1 MSSAFESF
9 DDYKHYFLSLIE
21 RERKA
26 EKEFH
31 LNEIRHLTGKQRQSR
46 GRALLNC
53 KGKLLGRFLDF
64 LVYRF
69 SFAEAKD
76 HQIKVGD
83 IVLVSKGEPL
93 KAALEATVSATS
105 RHYIEVMT
113 KERLFKSKL
122 YRIDLFVSDIT
133 FKRMK
138 QAIENIENS
147 EFDPEIILGKRQPEV
162 VHSNE
167 ESDKLNE
174 SQNEALRF
182 ALNSELFLIHGPP
195 GTGKTTTLAEVVRKN
210 IGKGRILVSADSN
223 VAIDN
228 MLEKLKDR
236 RVVRIGHPAKIDD
249 ELLGFSIDTLIR
261 EDPRYLEV
269 QRMID
274 RIDEFKRVRDK
285 NYQKPTPSQ
294 RRGLT
299 NDEILTLAAQD
310 RGKRGL
316 KSSKIKKMAG
326 WIELNNK
333 IVMLHEQKE
342 AILKKIVYEKLK
354 DAEVIF
360 TTNSGAGSEFL
371 EDFKFDMLFLDE
383 AAQCIEPSALI
394 PMVKSRRV
402 VMAGDHK
409 QLPPT
414 ILSDAKRLSYTL
426 FERFENLFNASY
438 TLRIQYRMNDKIC
451 KFSSCEFYDC
461 LVRSHES
468 VKDIKLSDI
477 ADINGFVG
485 YDTPI
490 VFFDTRGRFLE
501 ANKKGSYSKYN
512 PLEAEFVKRLVDEL
526 LSLGVKHE
534 DIGVITPYKDHEEYM
549 KRMIDSIEIKS
560 IDGFQGR
567 EKEVIILS
575 LVRANDNEEIGFLRD
590 KRRLNVAITRAKRK
604 LIIVGDARTLTSQ
617 RIYAK
622 LIDYIAQEG
631 DFREITP
638 DLI

>member
-1 MSSAFESF
+1 M
-9 DDYKHYFLSLIE
+9 
-21 RERKA
+21 
-26 EKEFH
+26 
-31 LNEIRHLTGKQRQSR
+31 
-46 GRALLNC
+46 
-53 KGKLLGRFLDF
+53 
-64 LVYRF
+64 YRF
-69 SFAEAKD
+69 SFAEPKD

-83 IVLVSKGEPL
+83 IVLISKGEPL
-93 KAALEATVSATS
+93 KAAAEATVSAVGK
-105 RHYIEVMT
+105 RYVEVMT

-122 YRIDLFVSDIT
+122 YRVDLFVSDIT
-133 FKRMK
+133 FKRMRK
-138 QAIENIENS
+138 AIENIENS
-147 EFDPEIILGKRQPEV
+147 EFDPEIILGKREPEV
-162 VHSNE
+162 VQCDTK
-167 ESDKLNE
+167 SDKLNE
-174 SQNEALRF
+174 SQNEALRL

-236 RVVRIGHPAKIDD
+236 KVVRIGHPAKIND
-249 ELLGFSIDTLIR
+249 ELMGFSIDALIR

-274 RIDEFKRVRDK
+274 GIDEFKRVRDK

-310 RGKRGL
+310 KGKRGL
-316 KSSKIKKMAG
+316 RSSKIKKMAG

-333 IVMLHEQKE
+333 IAILHEQKE
-342 AILKKIVYEKLK
+342 AILNKIIQEKLR

-383 AAQCIEPSALI
+383 AAQCVEPSALI
-394 PMVKSRRV
+394 PIIRSKRV
-402 VMAGDHK
+402 IMAGDHK

-438 TLRIQYRMNDKIC
+438 ILRIQYRMNDKIC

-461 LVRSHES
+461 LVESSKS

-477 ADINGFVG
+477 ADTNEFVG
-485 YDTPI
+485 YDEPM
-490 VFFDTRGRFLE
+490 VFFDTEGRFLE
-501 ANKKGSYSKYN
+501 ASKKGSYSKYN

-526 LSLGVKHE
+526 LSLGVKPC

-549 KRMIDSIEIKS
+549 RRMIDSVEIKS

-604 LIIVGDARTLTSQ
+604 LMIVGDAKTLASH
-617 RIYAK
+617 RIYAR
-622 LIDYIAQEG
+622 LIDYILKQGLFKPALL
-631 DFREITP
+631 DYDVF
-638 DLI
+638 